1 MVLGDE
7 FIWIKEN
14 HSFFD
19 VLKKSITIKWTEKPY
34 VDFKN
39 LSVAYFECA
48 RKVCEE
54 ILDHPDDNAKCDT
67 WFFPAVYMFR
77 QSLELLLKALVCK
90 EIKRKREM
98 EDVFERCKHNLWLLF
113 STLKTAND
121 NLLINNEEV
130 AWLDEYLNSIET
142 VDENSDLFRY
152 PFTEDF
158 FQTHKNK
165 FFDIADMGNAFLMA
179 YIILS
184 KCDTGIENKGIIDID
199 IQMPTE
205 FIRYA
210 GHGYGNCYIWKSI
223 RKNDFYA
230 QVTGY
235 SRVAEFLFKQLQEEN
250 VATESYPIIFLLR
263 NAIELGLKRLLYS
276 STQIRVPAHKI
287 YSVRN
292 SHFLYK
298 DLWKNISGMLE
309 HYATERDEDLNTL
322 KLFEKYVKELSVID
336 KKGDIFR
343 YPCSY
348 SMKYKFNNEP
358 IDIDNVYRW
367 MQGMFQLLDGC
378 DSMLDSIADYESE
391 MNSYW

>member
-1 MVLGDE
+1 MLLDDE
-7 FIWIKEN
+7 YIWIKEN
-14 HSFFD
+14 HSFSDIF
-19 VLKKSITIKWTEKPY
+19 KRSTTIKWTEKPY
-34 VDFKN
+34 IDFKS

-48 RKVCEE
+48 RKICEE
-54 ILDHPDDNAKCDT
+54 ILENPDDNSKCDT

-77 QSLELLLKALVCK
+77 QSLELLLKALICK
-90 EIKRKREM
+90 EINRKREM
-98 EDVFERCKHNLWLLF
+98 EDVFESCKHNLWLLF
-113 STLKTAND
+113 GTYKSASHNM
-121 NLLINNEEV
+121 LINNEEA
-130 AWLDEYLNSIET
+130 AWLEDYLKSIEI
-142 VDENSDLFRY
+142 VDEKSDLFRY

-158 FQTHKNK
+158 FQTYKNK
-165 FFDIADMGNAFLMA
+165 FFDIADMGNAFLMV
-179 YIILS
+179 YTILG
-184 KCDTGIENKGIIDID
+184 KCDTGIENKDIIEID
-199 IQMPTE
+199 TKMPTE

-210 GHGYGNCYIWKSI
+210 GDGYGNCYIWKSI
-223 RKNDFYA
+223 KKNDFYA

-235 SRVAEFLFKQLQEEN
+235 NRVAEFLFKQLQEVN
-250 VATESYPIIFLLR
+250 TATESYPIIFLLR

-276 STQIRVPAHKI
+276 NTQIRVATHKI

-292 SHFLYK
+292 SHLLYK

-309 HYATERDEDLNTL
+309 HYAAERDEDLNTL
-322 KLFEKYVKELSVID
+322 KLFDKYVKELSLID

-348 SMKYKFNNEP
+348 SMEYKFNNEQ

-378 DSMLDSIADYESE
+378 DAMLDSIADYESE